1 MVAKKGASSK
11 KERPGQ
17 KKKPTTTKQARHSR
31 QQVRKITKRTPKIET
46 QGTSTRQERKGR
58 EALRESKEE
67 HELQQ
72 EFFAHQQ
79 LFRQAV
85 EESANLLRQAAQA
98 ALQSISEQ
106 TAGSV
111 PQSQEPSATN
121 EPKVPL
127 KPFTPEFVD
136 NAYKRAKEMFAELDK
151 AGARVGP
158 ATPQTQ
164 VPVPVPV
171 PVPVAVPPIFPLPD
185 VLAATATLMSQ
196 ATQYLNVA
204 TQTMLQELD
213 GRLSAEAA
221 NKGTQPVTPQ
231 SRKRKP

>member
-11 KERPGQ
+11 KDRPAQ
-17 KKKPTTTKQARHSR
+17 KTKPTSTKQARHSR
-31 QQVRKITKRTPKIET
+31 RRVRKITKRTPKIET

-111 PQSQEPSATN
+111 PQSREPSATN
-121 EPKVPL
+121 EPNVPL
-127 KPFTPEFVD
+127 KPFTAEFVD
-136 NAYKRAKEMFAELDK
+136 NAYKRAKEMFAELDP

-158 ATPQTQ
+158 ATSQT
-164 VPVPVPV
+164 PVPVPV
-171 PVPVAVPPIFPLPD
+171 PVPVAVPAIFPLPD

-204 TQTMLQELD
+204 TQTMMHELD

-221 NKGTQPVTPQ
+221 NKRTQPVTPP